1 LVAEASLRGRTYIV
15 SKAIIDHGLSM
26 AGPRRVYMDYASTTP
41 IDPRVLEAMMPYFR
55 ERFGNT
61 MSPHSWG
68 MEAREALERARET
81 VATFIGAN
89 PMELIFTSS
98 ATESNNLAIK
108 GVALANRGRGRHIIT
123 SKIEHPSV
131 LEPCKW
137 LKKNGFEVTYLP
149 VDVHGIVD
157 PGDVEEAIR
166 RDTILVS
173 IMHANNEIGT
183 IEPIKEIGEICG
195 ERGVYFH
202 VDAAQSLGKLPV
214 NVEEMRVDL
223 LTLSAHKIY
232 GPKGVGGL
240 YVRDGVRLEPL
251 LHGGGHEY
259 GLRSSTV
266 NVAGAVGFAKA
277 CEIAREVMYEEAE
290 KLGRICRRLI
300 HEMLGIDGVHLT
312 GHPEKRLPTIA
323 SFWLEFID
331 GERLIMELN
340 ERGVAAS
347 TGSACSSGKI
357 EPSHVLLAIGL
368 NERQAKRGLRLSI
381 GRWTTEDEVDYVIEC
396 MRGIAAKYRGM

>member
-1 LVAEASLRGRTYIV
+1 MVGT
-15 SKAIIDHGLSM
+15 
-26 AGPRRVYMDYASTTP
+26 RRVYMDYASTTP
-41 IDPRVLEAMMPYFR
+41 MDPRVLEAMMPYFR
-55 ERFGNT
+55 EKFGNT
-61 MSPHSWG
+61 MSPHAWG

-81 VATFIGAN
+81 VAAFIGAN

-137 LKKNGFEVTYLP
+137 LEKNGFEVTYLP
-149 VDVHGIVD
+149 VGAHGIVD
-157 PGDVEEAIR
+157 PGDVEETIR

-173 IMHANNEIGT
+173 VMHANNEIGT
-183 IEPIKEIGEICG
+183 MEPVKEIGEICR
-195 ERGVYFH
+195 ERGAYFH
-202 VDAAQSLGKLPV
+202 VDAAQSLGKLLV
-214 NVEEMRVDL
+214 DVEEVRVDL

-240 YVRDGVRLEPL
+240 YIRDGVKLEPL

-277 CEIAREVMYEEAE
+277 CEIAGEIMNEEAE
-290 KLGRICRRLI
+290 RLGRLCRKLI
-300 HEMLGIDGVHLT
+300 HEVLGIGGVHLT
-312 GHPEKRLPTIA
+312 GHPERRLPTIA

-340 ERGVAAS
+340 EGGVAAS
-347 TGSACSSGKI
+347 TSSACSSGKI

-368 NERQAKRGLRLSI
+368 NERQAKSGLRLSI

-396 MRGIAAKYRGM
+396 MNEIAERYRRA

>member
-1 LVAEASLRGRTYIV
+1 MVRS
-15 SKAIIDHGLSM
+15 
-26 AGPRRVYMDYASTTP
+26 RRVYMDYASTTP

-55 ERFGNT
+55 EKFGNT
-61 MSPHSWG
+61 MSPHAWG
-68 MEAREALERARET
+68 MEAREALERAREF
-81 VATFIGAN
+81 VAAFINAN

-108 GVALANRGRGRHIIT
+108 GVALANRGKGRHIIT

-137 LKKNGFEVTYLP
+137 LEKNGFEVTYLP

-183 IEPIKEIGEICG
+183 IEPIKEIGEICR

-214 NVEEMRVDL
+214 DVEEMRVDL

-266 NVAGAVGFAKA
+266 NVAGAIGFAKA
-277 CEIAREVMYEEAE
+277 CEIAREVMHDEAE
-290 KLGRICRRLI
+290 RLGRLCRRLI
-300 HEMLGIDGVHLT
+300 HEMLGIGGVHLT
-312 GHPEKRLPTIA
+312 GHPEKRLQTIA

-368 NERQAKRGLRLSI
+368 NERQAKSGLRLSI
-381 GRWTTEDEVDYVIEC
+381 GRWTTEDEIDYVIDC
-396 MRGIAAKYRGM
+396 MREIAAKYRRA

>member
-1 LVAEASLRGRTYIV
+1 MSAA
-15 SKAIIDHGLSM
+15 
-26 AGPRRVYMDYASTTP
+26 RRVYMDYASTTP
-41 IDPRVLEAMMPYFR
+41 MDPRVIEAMMPYFR
-55 ERFGNT
+55 DRFGNT
-61 MSPHSWG
+61 MSPHYWG
-68 MEAREALERARET
+68 MEAREALEKARET
-81 VATFIGAN
+81 IAAFIGAN

-131 LEPCKW
+131 LEPCRW
-137 LKKNGFEVTYLP
+137 LEEHGFEVTYLP
-149 VDVHGIVD
+149 VDEHGLVN
-157 PGDVEEAIR
+157 PADVEAAIR
-166 RDTILVS
+166 RDTTLVS

-183 IEPIKEIGEICG
+183 IEPVREIGEICG

-214 NVEEMRVDL
+214 NVEEMSVDL
-223 LTLSAHKIY
+223 LTISAHKIY

-240 YVRDGVRLEPL
+240 YIRDGVKLEPL

-266 NVAGAVGFAKA
+266 NVPGAVGFAEA
-277 CEIAREVMYEEAE
+277 CRIAGEVMSEEAE
-290 KLGRICRRLI
+290 MLRGLCGKLIKRIL
-300 HEMLGIDGVHLT
+300 ELDGVHLT

-340 ERGVAAS
+340 ERGIAAS

-368 NERQAKRGLRLSI
+368 NERQARRGLRLSI
-381 GRWTTEDEVDYVIEC
+381 GRWTTEDEIDYVVEC
-396 MRGIAAKYRGM
+396 IREIAEKYGACSERKSYH

>member
-1 LVAEASLRGRTYIV
+1 
-15 SKAIIDHGLSM
+15 M
-26 AGPRRVYMDYASTTP
+26 AGSRRVYMDYASTTP

-55 ERFGNT
+55 EKFGNT
-61 MSPHSWG
+61 MSPHAWG
-68 MEAREALERARET
+68 MEAREALERAREI
-81 VATFIGAN
+81 VAAFINAN

-108 GVALANRGRGRHIIT
+108 GVVLANRGKGRHIIT

-131 LEPCKW
+131 LEPCRW
-137 LKKNGFEVTYLP
+137 LEKNGFEVTYLP
-149 VDVHGIVD
+149 VDAHGIVD

-183 IEPIKEIGEICG
+183 IEPIKEIGEICR
-195 ERGVYFH
+195 ERGVHFH
-202 VDAAQSLGKLPV
+202 VDAAQSLGKLLV
-214 NVEEMRVDL
+214 DVEEMCVDL

-232 GPKGVGGL
+232 GPKGVGSL
-240 YVRDGVRLEPL
+240 YVRDGIRLEPL

-277 CEIAREVMYEEAE
+277 CEIAREVMHEEAE
-290 KLGRICRRLI
+290 RLGRLCRKLI
-300 HEMLGIDGVHLT
+300 HEMLGISGVYLT
-312 GHPEKRLPTIA
+312 GHPEKRLQTIA

-368 NERQAKRGLRLSI
+368 NERQAKSGLRLSI
-381 GRWTTEDEVDYVIEC
+381 GRWTTEDEIDYVIEC
-396 MRGIAAKYRGM
+396 MEEIAAKYRRA

>member
-1 LVAEASLRGRTYIV
+1 MPAA
-15 SKAIIDHGLSM
+15 
-26 AGPRRVYMDYASTTP
+26 RRVYMDYASTTP
-41 IDPRVLEAMMPYFR
+41 MDPRVIEAMMPYFR
-55 ERFGNT
+55 DRFGNT
-61 MSPHSWG
+61 MSPHYWG
-68 MEAREALERARET
+68 MEAREALENARET
-81 VATFIGAN
+81 IAAFIGAN

-131 LEPCKW
+131 LEPCRW
-137 LKKNGFEVTYLP
+137 LEKYGFEVTYLP
-149 VDVHGIVD
+149 VDEHGLVN
-157 PGDVEEAIR
+157 PADVEAAIR
-166 RDTILVS
+166 RDTTLVS

-183 IEPIKEIGEICG
+183 IEPVREIGEICG

-214 NVEEMRVDL
+214 NVEEMSVDL
-223 LTLSAHKIY
+223 LTISAHKIY

-240 YVRDGVRLEPL
+240 YIRDGVKLEPL

-266 NVAGAVGFAKA
+266 NVPGAVGFAEA
-277 CEIAREVMYEEAE
+277 CRIAGEVMSEEAE
-290 KLGRICRRLI
+290 RLRGLCGKLIKRIL
-300 HEMLGIDGVHLT
+300 ELDGVHLT

-340 ERGVAAS
+340 ERGIAAS

-368 NERQAKRGLRLSI
+368 NERQARRGLRLSI
-381 GRWTTEDEVDYVIEC
+381 GRWTTGDEIDYAVEC
-396 MRGIAAKYRGM
+396 IREIAEKYGARSGRKSYY

>member
-1 LVAEASLRGRTYIV
+1 MVGT
-15 SKAIIDHGLSM
+15 
-26 AGPRRVYMDYASTTP
+26 RRVYMDYASTTP
-41 IDPRVLEAMMPYFR
+41 MDPRVLEAMMPYFR
-55 ERFGNT
+55 EKFGNT
-61 MSPHSWG
+61 MSPHAWG

-81 VATFIGAN
+81 VAAFIGAN

-137 LKKNGFEVTYLP
+137 LEKNGFEVTYLP
-149 VDVHGIVD
+149 VGAHGIVD
-157 PGDVEEAIR
+157 PGDVEETIR

-173 IMHANNEIGT
+173 VMHANNEIGT
-183 IEPIKEIGEICG
+183 MEPVKEIGEICR
-195 ERGVYFH
+195 ERGAYFH
-202 VDAAQSLGKLPV
+202 VDAAQSLGKLLV
-214 NVEEMRVDL
+214 DVEEARVDL

-240 YVRDGVRLEPL
+240 YIRDGVKLEPL

-277 CEIAREVMYEEAE
+277 CEIAGEIMNEEAE
-290 KLGRICRRLI
+290 RLGRLCRKLI
-300 HEMLGIDGVHLT
+300 HEVLGIGGVHLT
-312 GHPEKRLPTIA
+312 GHPERRLPTIA

-340 ERGVAAS
+340 EGGVAAS
-347 TGSACSSGKI
+347 TSSACSSGKI

-368 NERQAKRGLRLSI
+368 NERQAKSGLRLSI

-396 MRGIAAKYRGM
+396 MNEIAERYRRA